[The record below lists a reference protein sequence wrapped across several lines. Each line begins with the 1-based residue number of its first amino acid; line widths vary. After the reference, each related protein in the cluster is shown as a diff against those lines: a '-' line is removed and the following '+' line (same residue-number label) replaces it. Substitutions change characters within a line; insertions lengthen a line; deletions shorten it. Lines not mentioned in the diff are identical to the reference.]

1 MALPLVSIVGRPNV
15 GKSTLF
21 NRLVSQQVA
30 LVEDLPG
37 VTRDRLMRET
47 SWLERPFMVADT
59 GGLAGEELGPW
70 TAAVRQQVE
79 AAIAESA
86 LVVMVID
93 ARTGVLAED
102 QEVAELVR
110 RTARSVLLV
119 ANKVESLKVDIS
131 DGYRLGLGEPLPV
144 SAAHGLGVGDLLDAI
159 ISHLPEGEAPQ
170 ADEASLRLA
179 ILGRPNTG
187 KSTLLNRLLGEER
200 SVVSTAP
207 GTTVDPVDALFH
219 YQNQTWVLVD
229 TAGVRRRSRISA
241 HLESRMVTRSLEVVE
256 RADLAVLVIEAAEGL
271 TEQDARLAHRVI
283 ERGRGLLIALN
294 KWDLVTEEGLS
305 EREATDR
312 IREELPDIPF
322 APVKAISAVTGW
334 HVGRLLRTVDSMRQ
348 QLNHR
353 VSTPDLTRLIQRLLQ
368 EDPPPAIGGKRLK
381 IFYATQV
388 GIRPPTFTFFCN
400 HPQAVSQGYLRH
412 LERRLRDEAEMA
424 DIPLRMYFR
433 RRTGGHRDEI

>member
-1 MALPLVSIVGRPNV
+1 MVSIVGRPNV

-21 NRLVSQQVA
+21 NRLIRQQAA

-37 VTRDRLMRET
+37 VTRDRLIKEA
-47 SWLERPFMVADT
+47 SWLERPFLLADT
-59 GGLAGEELGPW
+59 GGLAGEDLGPW
-70 TAAVRQQVE
+70 TAAVRQQVQG
-79 AAIAESA
+79 AIAESA

-102 QEVAELVR
+102 LEVAELVR

-119 ANKVESLKVDIS
+119 ANKVESLKVDVS

-159 ISHLPEGEAPQ
+159 VDRLPLTEEQ
-170 ADEASLRLA
+170 AAEEASLRLA

-207 GTTVDPVDALFH
+207 GTTVDPVDAPFRYH
-219 YQNQTWVLVD
+219 DQTWVLVD
-229 TAGVRRRSRISA
+229 TAGVRRRSRIGA
-241 HLESRMVTRSLEVVE
+241 HLESRMVTRSLEAVE
-256 RADLAVLVIEAAEGL
+256 RADLAVLVLEAAAGL

-294 KWDLVTEEGLS
+294 KWDLVTEDGLT

-312 IREELPDIPF
+312 IREGLPDIPF
-322 APVKAISAVTGW
+322 APVRAISAATGW
-334 HVGRLLRTVDSMRQ
+334 HLGRLLATVESMRQ
-348 QLNHR
+348 QLTRR
-353 VSTPDLTRLIQRLLQ
+353 VSTPDLTRLVQRLLQ

-388 GIRPPTFTFFCN
+388 GVRPPGFAFFCN
-400 HPQAVSQGYLRH
+400 HPQAYSQSYLRH
-412 LERRLRDEAEMA
+412 LERRLREEAGMR
-424 DIPLRMYFR
+424 DIPLRITFR
-433 RRTGGHRDEI
+433 RRTGGHRDEV